1 MSKESKNRATRQEKP
16 PLRGDPYWQGQLEQ
30 LLSEFGAETLP
41 ALGSQNDA
49 SSRKGLIAPR
59 VRRKYIV
66 RRIRQLKKDYEEP
79 QLSEQVNEFLGQARL
94 QTQGEYWRELDQEF
108 HTRGVFML

>member
-1 MSKESKNRATRQEKP
+1 MSKESKNRATQQEKA
-16 PLRGDPYWQGQLEQ
+16 PLWGDPYWKGQLEQ

-41 ALGSQNDA
+41 DLGSQNDE
-49 SSRKGLIAPR
+49 SSKKGLIATR

-79 QLSEQVNEFLGQARL
+79 QLSGQVTEFLGQARL
-94 QTQGEYWRELDQEF
+94 QTRGAYWRELDQVF